1 MSYSSTVRPS
11 DLAAQK
17 QRQDACVNAALAE
30 GCKSA
35 ALAGGVSGGLSLAL
49 SAVSEAYR
57 FKFTTGPRTAFVVM
71 PVFSAFWFVSEKH
84 VMRCNQKRDNK
95 WQSLDR
101 LNGYEAPA
109 HEQLG
114 KSPQ

>member
-1 MSYSSTVRPS
+1 MSYSSTVRAA

-17 QRQDACVNAALAE
+17 ERKDACVNAALVE

-35 ALAGGVSGGLSLAL
+35 AIAGGVSGGLSMAL
-49 SAVSEAYR
+49 KAVSEAYR

-71 PVFSAFWFVSEKH
+71 PVFSAFWFVSEKQ
-84 VMRCNQKRDNK
+84 VMRCNQKRSNK

-101 LNGYEAPA
+101 LNGYDAPA
-109 HEQLG
+109 HEQL
-114 KSPQ
+114 SQSSR